1 MRWQASHPPIPL
13 YAAAKVA
20 TCTCGADTG
29 RVRVFTLDP
38 CRLNQLL
45 NTILQAV
52 RPCPHLSHHGGITG
66 RNQCP
71 GPPGLANRQMVS
83 CLETLTMCSGS
94 AVCVGGRVECSG
106 LGTPTQPSGCY
117 QLRPAKMLG
126 AQHALSS
133 CDHQVCAGKWS
144 GSLNA
149 PIRRGAA
156 GGTHTPLQ
164 SDKIN
169 FQEAKTTREDRTRP
183 RAVDLRRVEIHYRH
197 RSLLVPG
204 PLPGA
209 PVWALRPRAGEG
221 WI

>member
-1 MRWQASHPPIPL
+1 
-13 YAAAKVA
+13 
-20 TCTCGADTG
+20 
-29 RVRVFTLDP
+29 
-38 CRLNQLL
+38 
-45 NTILQAV
+45 
-52 RPCPHLSHHGGITG
+52 
-66 RNQCP
+66 
-71 GPPGLANRQMVS
+71 MVS

-106 LGTPTQPSGCY
+106 LGTPTQPLGCY
-117 QLRPAKMLG
+117 QLRSVKMLG

-144 GSLNA
+144 GSLNV

-156 GGTHTPLQ
+156 GGTHMPLQ

-197 RSLLVPG
+197 RSLPVPG

-209 PVWALRPRAGEG
+209 PVWTLRPRAGEG